1 MRTKMNLK
9 NILLSF
15 PFQFP
20 LLFVLV
26 FGVRFLTDLNVW
38 WCTLIAY
45 VLVFS
50 YDFGE
55 SIRRGE

>member
-1 MRTKMNLK
+1 MNLK

-55 SIRRGE
+55 HIRKGG